1 MELQFFKFVITQN
14 VCLLNRISKIFEL
27 NQKKKKK
34 DYLSHSTV
42 KIHIHSNSDTLYAD
56 GLLEIREHGFIF

>member
-14 VCLLNRISKIFEL
+14 ERLLNRIAKRFEL
-27 NQKKKKK
+27 NNNKK
-34 DYLSHSTV
+34 DYLSPSTV
-42 KIHIHSNSDTLYAD
+42 KIHIHSTSDTLYSD